1 MWYKLRNISIR
12 KQLAGFFCMVIV
24 MGSSG
29 QVYYSL
35 AFYHMQRQENT
46 SSSYAVISRTD
57 AMLSQTAGELA
68 NAAGK
73 IANDQNVQSL
83 LKLQN
88 NAVPDNLTER
98 SILGDIIVNYFGGIV
113 ESNGVIEDMA
123 VISQSQMITTYSRI
137 FNYATFSQLNSDYSG
152 EIPWDRLIP
161 AADSR
166 QAQGNPRGFA
176 YVSPIYDR
184 SSIYESNRL
193 LGLCIIWSNSNVF
206 ANIVNETAVSQN
218 STVLLADAHGII
230 LAQRSGLAAQDF
242 SDFIAQLAAEYGKSG
257 PEGEIRNV
265 GYKGVQY
272 YVLIQMNSATG
283 WKSVNIT
290 PVKEIYEESRRLLL
304 VGLGLAGA
312 IIIITLVL
320 GMYMIWGITNPLMQI
335 VLTLRRIGRGDRK
348 LRLSSD
354 VNNEFSVISK
364 RANDLLDH
372 INSAS
377 DRILHMQAKLYE
389 SEYMRKDSEMRMLQN
404 QINPH
409 FLYNTFEC
417 IRSIGMVKG
426 IREISVI
433 STSIANIFRYSTKG
447 GAFTTVEEEL
457 KCVSDYCKVIGIR
470 FAGRLAL
477 SVIVEPELYDCRMPK
492 LSLQPLVENA
502 VNHGLEKNGAVLQ
515 LEIRG
520 RQENGTVLFAV
531 SDNGVG
537 MGMDQMEALN
547 RELAENAHYD
557 MDDQRK
563 SIGLKNIN
571 LRLKL
576 YYGDKYGL
584 QVCRGEGEGTTV
596 IMRLKYGQMT

>member
-1 MWYKLRNISIR
+1 MWHKLKNLSIR
-12 KQLAGFFCMVIV
+12 KQLAVFFCMVIV

-35 AFYHMQRQENT
+35 TFYHMQRQENT
-46 SSSYAVISRTD
+46 ASSYAVISRTD
-57 AMLSQTAGELA
+57 AMLSQTAEELA

-73 IANDQNVQSL
+73 IANDRNVQAL

-98 SILGDIIVNYFGGIV
+98 SILSDIIVNYFGGIV
-113 ESNGVIEDMA
+113 ESNSVIADMA

-137 FNYATFSQLNSDYSG
+137 FNYATFKQLESDYAG
-152 EIPWDRLIP
+152 EIPWDKLIP
-161 AADSR
+161 AADFR
-166 QAQGNPRGFA
+166 QEQAAPRGFA
-176 YVSPIYDR
+176 YVSPVYDR

-193 LGLCIIWSNSNVF
+193 LGFCIIWSNSNVF
-206 ANIVNETAVSQN
+206 TGIVNETAVTQN
-218 STVLLADAHGII
+218 STVLLADAKGLI
-230 LAQRSGLAAQDF
+230 LAQKSGLAAHDF
-242 SDFIAQLAAEYGKSG
+242 SAFIAQLSTEYGKAG
-257 PEGEIRNV
+257 PEGEIRSV
-265 GYKGVQY
+265 SYRGGQY
-272 YVLIQMNSATG
+272 YVLIKTNSATG

-304 VGLGLAGA
+304 LGLGLAGA
-312 IIIITLVL
+312 IIAVTLVF
-320 GMYMIWGITNPLMQI
+320 GMYMIWGITHPLTEI
-335 VLTLRRIGRGDRK
+335 VTTLRRIGKGDRK
-348 LRLSSD
+348 LRLKSD

-377 DRILHMQAKLYE
+377 DQILHMQAKLYE

-417 IRSIGMVKG
+417 IRSISIVKG

-433 STSIANIFRYSTKG
+433 STSIANIFRYATKG

-457 KCVSDYCKVIGIR
+457 KCVNDYCKVIGIR
-470 FAGRLAL
+470 FAGRLEL
-477 SVIVEPELYDCRMPK
+477 SVLVEPELYDCRLPK

-502 VNHGLEKNGAVLQ
+502 VNHGLEKYGTVLHI
-515 LEIRG
+515 EIRG
-520 RQENGTVLFAV
+520 RIEDGAVLFAV

-537 MGMDQMEALN
+537 MDAEQMAALN
-547 RELAENAHYD
+547 RTLAEDAHYD

-576 YYGDKYGL
+576 YYGDDYGV
-584 QVCRGEGEGTTV
+584 QVSEGEGEGTTV
-596 IMRLKYGQMT
+596 TLRLKYGQMT